1 MLFMMV
7 RLKLILS
14 SAHRS
19 FTSPSFCAA
28 SLARVV
34 LQNWSVILVAAPIGF
49 VIDVEAEGAWLRV
62 DTETLFAEVI
72 VAEVVTAV
80 TNCSVC
86 DLCNKTTVS

>member
-1 MLFMMV
+1 MMV

-28 SLARVV
+28 SPARVD